1 MPMVEDATAAEQA
14 MHKQMQAD
22 MAQVFRTEFA
32 AADKNSDGKLS
43 FAEFARD
50 IGQEAWPAD
59 VDGELPGDKDKD
71 GQLSLSEYVALFDVP
86 TYSTSILLRH
96 TQSPTIPTAQTRT
109 RSTPRRLRSACSHA
123 HRVPRTGAATARG
136 HPDNIK
142 HIMCAALCAFS

>member
-1 MPMVEDATAAEQA
+1 MPVDKDAAVAEKA
-14 MHKQMQAD
+14 MHKQAQAD
-22 MAQVFRTEFA
+22 NVMVKESKREFA

-43 FAEFARD
+43 FAEFARGM
-50 IGQEAWPAD
+50 GQEAAM
-59 VDGELPGDKDKD
+59 DGELPGDKDKD